1 MVISEASVRP
11 ASAPEMTPPISQIC
25 PENTPCLVGH
35 LAFTHRQALRRI
47 VTEYLGRGKQGAVH
61 LLLAG
66 HIGAHAADVGARL
79 HPFRLDKRLAGR
91 GGGEDHVAVPDG
103 LLQIGRGGDSG
114 MAAAAA
120 GQQLLHLRCDGF
132 AGGRRALRMVGV
144 GHIDRLDLRQQVQC
158 GGNEIGRQCAGTG
171 HQQHLGVRPRQI
183 LCADRPRRA
192 GAEVGDGTGVQQRPG
207 RAGGQIEQQ
216 GRAVQGGQPL
226 AGIGAEPRHH
236 LQPVE
241 AQSAQIA
248 GLYVQIG
255 VAGVE
260 FVEHHGPQRRVALAL
275 FQICLLHGLH
285 RHGDGQQLLDSHA
298 VQYRHLCHDA
308 FLL

>member
-1 MVISEASVRP
+1 MSGEH
-11 ASAPEMTPPISQIC
+11 
-25 PENTPCLVGH
+25 PCLVGH
-35 LAFTHRQALRRI
+35 LAFTHRQALCRI
-47 VTEYLGRGKQGAVH
+47 VAEYLGRGKQGAVH

-114 MAAAAA
+114 VAAAAA

-144 GHIDRLDLRQQVQC
+144 GHIDRLDLRQQIQR
-158 GGNEIGRQCAGTG
+158 GGNEIGCQRAGTG
-171 HQQHLGVRPRQI
+171 HQQRLGVRPRQI

-192 GAEVGDGTGVQQRPG
+192 GAEVGDGAGVQQRPG

-216 GRAVQGGQPL
+216 GRAVQGGQLVQRYGVHAGLRNIEACAHFIFIHPFFHSKGL
-226 AGIGAEPRHH
+226 DVHSVFSFSCKKVKASTTKSYPTNAGIPTIRSWMPSTP
-236 LQPVE
+236 QPVPRE
-241 AQSAQIA
+241 ALPYSAC
-248 GLYVQIG
+248 
-255 VAGVE
+255 
-260 FVEHHGPQRRVALAL
+260 FAL
-275 FQICLLHGLH
+275 
-285 RHGDGQQLLDSHA
+285 
-298 VQYRHLCHDA
+298 
-308 FLL
+308 